1 MHIDV
6 ESQLG
11 VLVTF
16 GDQTVN
22 LTEIAETGHAHHAGT
37 LVEQSVELIH
47 IHVGVT
53 DQVEDDG
60 RIDIAGTATH
70 HEAFERGQAHG
81 GLDRLA
87 GDLRGS
93 GSAVADMQHDLLEAF
108 SRLADNV
115 RHHGG
120 DELVGGAVGTVT
132 ADVVLVGDFLVQRV
146 GACSLRQLEEEGG
159 IEHEDLR
166 NVRQKRTHDFSAL
179 GFRTVVQRCE
189 HSEVLNLVDGL
200 VGDQGRVRENG
211 TALHHAVADRHD
223 TGLVQLRAE
232 LVEEAEHALQT
243 LLVVVDWLF
252 QLMLL
257 AVELVLVVA
266 VNRLA
271 DLLDQA
277 GSNTFTGFKINQL
290 ILDRAGTGIDDKD
303 GFRHC
308 GHPPCV
314 NRCAACATFQTLDY
328 SLLATK

>member
-1 MHIDV
+1 
-6 ESQLG
+6 
-11 VLVTF
+11 
-16 GDQTVN
+16 VN
-22 LTEIAETGHAHHAGT
+22 LTEVAEAGHAHHAGT
-37 LVEQSVELIH
+37 LVEQSVELVH
-47 IHVGVT
+47 VHVGVA

-60 RIDIAGTATH
+60 RIDIAGTSTH

-81 GLDRLA
+81 GLDWLA
-87 GDLRGS
+87 GNFGGG

-108 SRLADNV
+108 SRLTDDA

-120 DELVGGAVGTVT
+120 DELVGGAVGAVT

-146 GACSLRQLEEEGG
+146 GACGLRQLEEEGG

-166 NVRQKRTHDFSAL
+166 DVRQERAHDFSTL
-179 GFRTVVQRCE
+179 GFRTVVQRRE
-189 HSEVLNLVDGL
+189 HGEVLDLVDGL
-200 VGDQGRVRENG
+200 VGDQSRVREDG
-211 TALHHAVADRHD
+211 TTLHHAVTNSHD
-223 TGLVQLRAE
+223 AGLVQLRTE

-243 LLVVVDWLF
+243 LLVVVDRLF